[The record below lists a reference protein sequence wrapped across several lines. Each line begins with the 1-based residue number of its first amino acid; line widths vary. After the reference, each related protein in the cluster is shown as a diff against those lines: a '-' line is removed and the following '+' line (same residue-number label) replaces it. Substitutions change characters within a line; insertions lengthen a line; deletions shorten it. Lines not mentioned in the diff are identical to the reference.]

1 MAQVSTRRGGV
12 GASVRR
18 KAHELGRR
26 AGLSPVSK
34 AVVAGLVLVGLFVTL
49 ACARLLSCQ
58 PTPSFSIERGE
69 TAPAAESAIDEASA
83 QGEKDAAEEAPSNGP
98 PVVVVHVD
106 GMVVNPGVYQLQ
118 GESLRMNDAVEAAG
132 GLADGADTSRVNL
145 AEPLSDGQKV
155 HVPAIGEEDAGTGGT
170 SPSLG
175 TMPSTETSAASSD
188 GIVNINTATAAELTT
203 LPGVGEAT
211 AAEIVRDR
219 EANGAFASIEDL
231 MRVSGIGEKKF
242 AKLKDKIRV

>member
-1 MAQVSTRRGGV
+1 MAQVSTRRGGA

-18 KAHELGRR
+18 RARELGRR

-34 AVVAGLVLVGLFVTL
+34 AVVAGIVLVGLLVAF
-49 ACARLLSCQ
+49 ACARLLLGQ
-58 PTPSFSIERGE
+58 PASSFSIERGE
-69 TAPAAESAIDEASA
+69 TASASEDAAGEASA
-83 QGEKDAAEEAPSNGP
+83 QGEKDDAEVVPSNGS

-106 GMVVNPGVYQLQ
+106 GMVVNPGVYELQ

-132 GLADGADTSRVNL
+132 GLAEGADTSRVNL
-145 AEPLSDGQKV
+145 AEPLSDGAKV
-155 HVPAIGEEDAGTGGT
+155 HVPAMGEEDVGTGGT
-170 SPSLG
+170 SPSSG
-175 TMPSTETSAASSD
+175 TMPSAESFATSSD
-188 GIVNINTATAAELTT
+188 GILNINTATAAELTT